1 MECGPVILSF
11 LGEDEGCDTCSVDLL
26 SCHSWGKMKVVIH
39 EVWTC
44 YPVIPGGR

>member
-11 LGEDEGCDTCSVDLL
+11 L
-26 SCHSWGKMKVVIH
+26 GKMKVVIH

-44 YPVIPGGR
+44 YPVIPGEDEGCDT